1 MRFKDKVVIVTG
13 AAKGI
18 GWGIAKVFSQE
29 GARLV
34 VVDWD
39 EENGVKTAQELCGAG
54 GEAIFVKCDVSNEDQ
69 VVAMINKT
77 IETFGRLDVLVNNAG
92 IGVYK
97 TITDASSADWNRA
110 LAVNL
115 TGQFLCSRY
124 AIPHMQKLG
133 KGAIVNISSVH
144 SFQTVNGAAPYAASK
159 GGVFALTHS
168 MAIDYGPTI
177 RVNAIAPG
185 WVLTP
190 LIQGIFDSYPDPAAQ
205 QQAVEQRQ
213 VMKRIGVPEDIGYAA
228 AFLASDEASFITG
241 TQLFV
246 DGGLTAQLESW

>member
-1 MRFKDKVVIVTG
+1 MTFDNQVAIVTG

-18 GWGIAKVFSQE
+18 GWGIAKVFSQK
-29 GARLV
+29 GAKV
-34 VVDWD
+34 AVVDWD
-39 EENGVKTAQELCGAG
+39 EENGRKTADELCAQG
-54 GEAIFVKCDVSNEDQ
+54 GEAIFVRCDVSNEEQ
-69 VVAMINKT
+69 VKAMIDT
-77 IETFGRLDVLVNNAG
+77 VVQTFGRLDILVNNAG
-92 IGVYK
+92 VGVYK
-97 TITDASSADWNRA
+97 SVLDASSEDWDHC
-110 LAVNL
+110 LSVNL
-115 TGQFLCSRY
+115 KGVFLCCKY

-144 SFQTVNGAAPYAASK
+144 SYATVNGVAPYAASK
-159 GGVFALTHS
+159 GGITALTRNL
-168 MAIDYGPTI
+168 AIDYGPTI

-190 LIQGIFDSYPDPAAQ
+190 LIQSIFDSYDDPAEQ
-205 QQAVEQRQ
+205 RRQVEQRQ

>member
-1 MRFKDKVVIVTG
+1 MKLKDRVAVVTG

-29 GARLV
+29 GAKVV

-39 EENGVKTAQELCGAG
+39 EPNGVKTAQEISQAG
-54 GEAIFVKCDVSNEDQ
+54 GEAIFVKCDVSQEDQ
-69 VVAMINKT
+69 VAAMVEKT
-77 IETFGRLDVLVNNAG
+77 LQAFGRVDALVNNAG
-92 IGVYK
+92 VGVYK
-97 TITDASSADWNRA
+97 TFTEATMGDWDRA
-110 LAVNL
+110 LNVNL
-115 TGQFLCSRY
+115 KGEILCSRY
-124 AIPHMQKLG
+124 VVPHMLAQG

-144 SFQTVNGAAPYAASK
+144 SFQTVNGVAPYATSK
-159 GGVFALTHS
+159 GGVFALTHA
-168 MAIDYGPTI
+168 MAIDLGPTI

-185 WVLTP
+185 WVYTP
-190 LIQGIFDSYPDPAAQ
+190 LIQSIFDSYDDPAAQ
-205 QQAVEQRQ
+205 REAVERRQ
-213 VMKRIGVPEDIGYAA
+213 VLKRIGKPEEIGYAA